1 MFVDLLITVVE
12 YKKEVYADTCTD
24 VDTYIGIHRYQC
36 GNNTNKKILERE
48 GFCSNYLANLEIGSE
63 VSMYLRSS
71 PSMHLPDHSDAK
83 IPLLLGIF

>member
-12 YKKEVYADTCTD
+12 YKMEVYTE
-24 VDTYIGIHRYQC
+24 R
-36 GNNTNKKILERE
+36 NNTHKKVLERE

-63 VSMYLRSS
+63 VSTYLRSS

-83 IPLLLGIF
+83 RPLLLGIF